1 MRLKRILWSLLVLLS
16 VTLALQLLTGSATP
30 PRGTVDELFDRY
42 SGQEGVRVAVIHG
55 MPINDTL
62 CKDILMLTATDSAGW
77 AWIQTEIDGRE
88 ESSPLFNAT
97 TPTSIWHLRLHIG
110 TKEKPG
116 ERPPLPEG
124 TTYHDQLEQGVYDE
138 LLRVFVTDKSRSAII
153 AAIDTRKEDQ
163 ALIDMIWDR
172 NEFSITPEEARQ
184 LKNKPI

>member
-16 VTLALQLLTGSATP
+16 VTLALQLLTGSTTP
-30 PRGTVDELFDRY
+30 PRGAVDELFDRY

-62 CKDILMLTATDSAGW
+62 SKDILLLTATDSAGW
-77 AWIQTEIDGRE
+77 AWILTEFTNIEKG
-88 ESSPLFNAT
+88 SPLFNAAM
-97 TPTSIWHLRLHIG
+97 TSTWFMSSHAG

-116 ERPPLPEG
+116 ERPPLSEG
-124 TTYHDQLEQGVYDE
+124 TTYYDQLEQGVYDE
-138 LLRVFVTDKSRSAII
+138 LLRVFVTASSRSTLIVAI
-153 AAIDTRKEDQ
+153 TNRQEGQ
-163 ALIDMIWDR
+163 ALIDMMMDR

>member
-16 VTLALQLLTGSATP
+16 VTLALQLLTGSATS

-62 CKDILMLTATDSAGW
+62 RKDVLMLTATDSAGW
-77 AWIQTEIDGRE
+77 AWIQTKIGSRM
-88 ESSPLFNAT
+88 ESSPLFNAAT
-97 TPTSIWHLRLHIG
+97 TSFWKLGIHMG
-110 TKEKPG
+110 TKENPGKKPP
-116 ERPPLPEG
+116 RPPHG
-124 TTYHDQLEQGVYDE
+124 TTYYDQLEQGVYDE
-138 LLRVFVTDKSRSAII
+138 LLAVFTSDKSRSALI
-153 AAIDTRKEDQ
+153 AAIATPKEGK
-163 ALIDMIWDR
+163 ALIDMMMDR